1 MGRKQPFE
9 SFLKNVWS
17 EQLVF
22 WGLMHLYQFEYYL
35 QQIFIIILAVLTR
48 GSFRGRVS
56 ESLFIKQNRPT
67 LNKHGTSFPL
77 KLFKQQ
83 NDESRY
89 IFRTRSN
96 NWWSSLRKS
105 LQISVVDCFK
115 KSLVQMFGRFLN
127 APFKSLLMSLHQM
140 YHHLFFLL
148 GAPLSIWQGVFLRKQ
163 RVDFSCQLFPRQSSI
178 LDV

>member
-1 MGRKQPFE
+1 MGMRKIEHDIRMKKNPQTFFKYFVLTSFSLFFLSTLTENSLNLNGTYMGQKQPFE
-9 SFLKNVWS
+9 SFLKNVCS

-22 WGLMHLYQFEYYL
+22 WGLMRLCQFEYYL
-35 QQIFIIILAVLTR
+35 QQIFIIILAVVTR

-56 ESLFIKQNRPT
+56 ESLFMKQNRPT

-96 NWWSSLRKS
+96 NWWSSLQKS

-115 KSLVQMFGRFLN
+115 KSLAQMFGRFLN
-127 APFKSLLMSLHQM
+127 ASFKSL
-140 YHHLFFLL
+140 
-148 GAPLSIWQGVFLRKQ
+148 
-163 RVDFSCQLFPRQSSI
+163 
-178 LDV
+178 